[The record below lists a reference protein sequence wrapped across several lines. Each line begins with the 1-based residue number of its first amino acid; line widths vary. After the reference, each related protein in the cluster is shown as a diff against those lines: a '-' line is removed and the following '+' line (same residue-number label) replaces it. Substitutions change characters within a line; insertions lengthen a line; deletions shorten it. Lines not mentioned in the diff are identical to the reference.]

1 MTRKIQTQ
9 IEWRRSKVLEM
20 MSKGYNQ
27 IEISKIMQ
35 VDVSTICRDVSYLK
49 TKSKDNIKKYV
60 DEKLPEEYEKCLTG
74 LDSILREAWAISSDS
89 PDKREKIHA
98 LSLAKE
104 CYSMRLDLLTN
115 ATVVNDV
122 IRFISSSA
130 NNNNNIVSTQIN
142 TKTEFSIDKKIVS
155 YNNHN
160 ESKDQDKAID
170 DKTENKNIIENKED
184 DIQRFT
190 ENNNSARSSTYNSIF

>member
-1 MTRKIQTQ
+1 M
-9 IEWRRSKVLEM
+9 
-20 MSKGYNQ
+20 
-27 IEISKIMQ
+27 
-35 VDVSTICRDVSYLK
+35 
-49 TKSKDNIKKYV
+49 
-60 DEKLPEEYEKCLTG
+60 
-74 LDSILREAWAISSDS
+74 
-89 PDKREKIHA
+89 
-98 LSLAKE
+98 
-104 CYSMRLDLLTN
+104 
-115 ATVVNDV
+115 VNDV

-170 DKTENKNIIENKED
+170 DKTENKNIIEDKED

>member
-20 MSKGYNQ
+20 ISKGYNQ
-27 IEISKIMQ
+27 IEISKILQ

-49 TKSKDNIKKYV
+49 VRAKDNIKKYV

-74 LDSILREAWAISSDS
+74 LNSILREAWGMSSNS
-89 PDKREKIHA
+89 PDKREKIQA

-104 CYSMRLDLLTN
+104 CYSMKLDLLTN

-122 IRFISSSA
+122 MRFISSST
-130 NNNNNIVSTQIN
+130 NNNLVSSQSN
-142 TKTEFSIDKKIVS
+142 TKKESPTEDKIASSK
-155 YNNHN
+155 NNK
-160 ESKDQDKAID
+160 ESKDQEKTID
-170 DKTENKNIIENKED
+170 NKIECNNTTKNEEN
-184 DIQRFT
+184 DIQGFT
-190 ENNNSARSSTYNSIF
+190 ENNNSTGKSTYNSVF